1 MAAEEARTG
10 SDGPAV
16 EQHDEVRV
24 GDWEIHIRRSS
35 DGFTVQFTTDP
46 SRQKAVDEAVE
57 AFREFRRKAR
67 RAGLTPVALLRALVR
82 EQVRG
87 LVREEDED

>member
-1 MAAEEARTG
+1 MAAVEERTG
-10 SDGPAV
+10 SDSPAA
-16 EQHDEVRV
+16 ERHDEVRV
-24 GDWEIHIRRSS
+24 GEWEIHIRRSP
-35 DGFTVQFTTDP
+35 DGFTVQFKTDP

-82 EQVRG
+82 EQVRSF
-87 LVREEDED
+87 VREEDED